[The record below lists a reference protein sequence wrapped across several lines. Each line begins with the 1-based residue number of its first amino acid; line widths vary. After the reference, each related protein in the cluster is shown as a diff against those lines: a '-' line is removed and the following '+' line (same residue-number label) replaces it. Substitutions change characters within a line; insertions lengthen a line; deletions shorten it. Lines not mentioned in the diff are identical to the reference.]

1 MLKEFKE
8 PTELINSTSF
18 KMLSVKTQQSYIH
31 HYNRLMTFTNNKSI
45 LDFKDELHELINI
58 LKEQDVPPSSK
69 NSMLNVISLLFNTKR
84 FPIQS
89 LTDYRDQLDKEH
101 YIKKKETNL
110 LLKEVLPSINELN
123 NYTNELYS
131 NQQYREYIIN
141 FLMINYGVRNMDVD
155 LIITDNKKD
164 INDIDNFLLITK
176 KYISFIVN
184 RYKTRDTYGAK
195 KFKLETV
202 PLQTAVKNLYKMCEK
217 DTVCKLIINKDGTEV
232 VDKNK
237 YILHR
242 TYGKIGE
249 GKLFKSVI
257 SDYIKQGKIEKTK
270 SYGMTRGTDISVIL
284 KDYYIE

>member
-31 HYNRLMTFTNNKSI
+31 HYNRLMNFTNNKSI

-141 FLMINYGVRNMDVD
+141 FLMIQLGVRNMDLDV
-155 LIITDNKKD
+155 IITDDKKI

-184 RYKTRDTYGAK
+184 KYKTRDTYGAK
-195 KFKLETV
+195 RVKLETK
-202 PLQTAVKNLYKMCEK
+202 PFITAVKNLYETCDT
-217 DTVCKLIINKDGTEV
+217 DTVCKLLINKDGTEV

-242 TYGKIGE
+242 TYKKLGE
-249 GKLFKSVI
+249 GKMFKSI
-257 SDYIKQGKIEKTK
+257 ITDYIKQGKIEKTRVYEK
-270 SYGMTRGTDISVIL
+270 TRGTDMSVIL
-284 KDYYIE
+284 KDYYVE